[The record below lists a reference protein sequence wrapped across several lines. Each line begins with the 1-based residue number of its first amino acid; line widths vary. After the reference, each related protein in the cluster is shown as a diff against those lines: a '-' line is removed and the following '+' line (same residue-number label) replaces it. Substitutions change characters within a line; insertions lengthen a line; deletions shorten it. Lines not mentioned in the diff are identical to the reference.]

1 MEQERKMTTQDIL
14 FWMDIQNEL
23 EKLMPLDTA
32 EEITRKL
39 IEREDEKLGDI
50 ESLDQ
55 LNKELE
61 YELQEYE
68 DMIDKIR
75 RIV

>member
-1 MEQERKMTTQDIL
+1 MTTQDIL
-14 FWMDIQNEL
+14 FWMDIQDEL
-23 EKLMPLDTA
+23 AKLMPLDMA
-32 EEITRKL
+32 CEITRKL
-39 IEREDEKLGDI
+39 IEREDKKVGNI
-50 ESLDQ
+50 EILDQ